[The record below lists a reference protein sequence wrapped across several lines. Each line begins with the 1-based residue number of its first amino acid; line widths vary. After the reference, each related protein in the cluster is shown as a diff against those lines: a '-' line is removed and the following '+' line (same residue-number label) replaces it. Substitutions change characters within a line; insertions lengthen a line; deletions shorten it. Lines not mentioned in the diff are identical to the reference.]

1 MNPDDI
7 FSMVSNFSK
16 YSSAYDTLS
25 SNYLDNRWD
34 WSCDPYP
41 QSYQVI
47 KNNCIW
53 LNVNYIGN
61 KRIYIERPNCEDLVN
76 IKKLNPTIVV
86 GNDLEDKA
94 NYANS
99 FDDIQDEDEDKGIT
113 INNIEE
119 IEVSNG
125 TFGSTKT
132 QKKLSEDEFNLIT
145 TDEKFRS
152 EILGSILTSIS
163 CDFLNHLE
171 RQVRNLDLNPNIYH
185 EKFMEIINNF
195 RDYLEITITDSFEDK
210 LAVINPKTY
219 EITKIKPYEPT
230 KAEDYFIEDLSF
242 LVVDEFIK
250 EISALRN
257 NGAPNPAK
265 SISVIIKFLID
276 SGRSELARK
285 VQSYFNESILED
297 EKV

>member
-7 FSMVSNFSK
+7 FSMVSSFSK
-16 YSSAYDTLS
+16 YSSAYDTLSS

-34 WSCDPYP
+34 WSCDPYH
-41 QSYQVI
+41 QSYQGI

-61 KRIYIERPNCEDLVN
+61 DRIYIERPNCEDLVN
-76 IKKLNPTIVV
+76 IKKLNPIVVV

-94 NYANS
+94 NYASS
-99 FDDIQDEDEDKGIT
+99 FDDIQDDDKGIV

-119 IEVSNG
+119 IEVSTGRFSGNNI
-125 TFGSTKT
+125 

-145 TDEKFRS
+145 TDEKFRN
-152 EILGSILTSIS
+152 EIMGSILTSIS

-171 RQVRNLDLNPNIYH
+171 SQVRHLDLNPNIYH
-185 EKFMEIINNF
+185 EKFLEIINNL

-219 EITKIKPYEPT
+219 EITKLKPYEPT

-265 SISVIIKFLID
+265 SINVIIKFLID

-297 EKV
+297 GKI